1 MFMVDRHDECD
12 LDLLRLESSNMQVSN
27 SVLKLEEFH
36 GFEKK

>member
-1 MFMVDRHDECD
+1 MNAI

>member
-1 MFMVDRHDECD
+1 MNAI

-36 GFEKK
+36 GYKKK